1 MSLREAKRVSTRSAL
16 EQSAWL
22 LAASRPWSDITI
34 DDISAGAG
42 VARRTFFNYFES
54 KEELLEALGAMRPG
68 EFLAAVRARPLDE
81 DPWQMLRSAM
91 LDQLEGSPRESID
104 RMRAMWREPALL
116 EQNVA
121 GRRLL
126 EHNLVTE
133 IRRRRP
139 ALDDAAALLIVS
151 VFLTAARVALQ
162 TWVNDGETGA
172 LTDALAATVDAVH
185 VTAGS
190 VVRSAGSA

>member
-1 MSLREAKRVSTRSAL
+1 MSLREAKRVSTRAAL

-22 LAASRPWSDITI
+22 LAASRPWSDVTI
-34 DDISAGAG
+34 DDITAGAG

-54 KEELLEALGAMRPG
+54 KEELFGALGAMRPG

-81 DPWQMLRSAM
+81 DPWEMLRSS
-91 LDQLEGSPRESID
+91 LFGQLQASPRESIE

-116 EQNVA
+116 EQNIA

-126 EHNLVTE
+126 EQNLVDE
-133 IRRRRP
+133 IVRRRP
-139 ALDDAAALLIVS
+139 QLTATEALLVAS

-162 TWVNDGETGA
+162 TWVDDGESGEPTE
-172 LTDALAATVDAVH
+172 ALAAAVDAVR
-185 VTAGS
+185 VTVGVDTPVAAG
-190 VVRSAGSA
+190 

>member
-1 MSLREAKRVSTRSAL
+1 MSLRESKRVSTRAAL

-22 LAASRPWSDITI
+22 LAASRPWSDVTI
-34 DDISAGAG
+34 DDITTGAG

-54 KEELLEALGAMRPG
+54 KEELFAALGSMRPG

-81 DPWQMLRSAM
+81 DPWEMLCGS
-91 LDQLEGSPRESID
+91 LTVQLQSSPRESIE

-116 EQNVA
+116 EQHIA

-126 EHNLVTE
+126 EQNLVDE

-139 ALDDAAALLIVS
+139 ALDTTDALLMAS
-151 VFLTAARVALQ
+151 VFLTATRVALQ
-162 TWVNDGETGA
+162 TWVDDGSPGTPIES
-172 LTDALAATVDAVH
+172 LTRTLRAVTVTVGTQLG
-185 VTAGS
+185 V
-190 VVRSAGSA
+190 

>member
-22 LAASRPWSDITI
+22 LAASRPWAEITI
-34 DDISAGAG
+34 DDITAGAG

-54 KEELLEALGAMRPG
+54 KEELLGTLGAMRPG

-81 DPWQMLRSAM
+81 DPWQMLRTS
-91 LDQLEGSPRESID
+91 LLGQLAASPRESIE

-116 EQNVA
+116 EQNIA

-126 EHNLVTE
+126 EQNLVEE

-139 ALDDAAALLIVS
+139 LTAAEALLMAS

-162 TWVNDGETGA
+162 CWVDEGESGAPTEA
-172 LTDALAATVDAVH
+172 LTAALDAVRLT
-185 VTAGS
+185 VGEDVPAGT
-190 VVRSAGSA
+190 G